1 MSPASCAHPEAQ
13 RTRLSSGRGYRCE
26 VCRTVVLDQTQEI
39 CVSPKVDTVRLT
51 KDKKAVVRLRKADKR
66 RDELKT
72 INDAA
77 DQFVKNWKEAETFGN
92 DIIKLHQKFSDV
104 FEASKPLLETVL
116 DGFAHL
122 RKGEKIQGHTTA
134 KEWCP
139 AVLGVSYERVR
150 QLRTAKLSLAEP
162 IVIISDNPQK
172 DNQLPKSS
180 AERRSVSARNAAE
193 TRKKNAEAK
202 RGGETRDLRTKRR
215 ASRSSLRTGDR
226 PSPPTTRRSMVPRQG
241 QRRKRCA
248 TSSRGLCPAS
258 GNSALSKSAR
268 SSRRSLRSCGTK

>member
-1 MSPASCAHPEAQ
+1 M
-13 RTRLSSGRGYRCE
+13 
-26 VCRTVVLDQTQEI
+26 
-39 CVSPKVDTVRLT
+39 
-51 KDKKAVVRLRKADKR
+51 RLRKADKR

-77 DQFVKNWKEAETFGN
+77 DQFVKNWKEAETFGD

-134 KEWCP
+134 KEWCL

-162 IVIISDNPQK
+162 IVIISDNPQQ

-202 RGGETRDLRTKRR
+202 RGEENERPEDKAPSVPQFLANRETVLRHPRLAGRWFRDRGKGGSGAPHRLVGSVQHQAIQPYRKAPDRR
-215 ASRSSLRTGDR
+215 GGHCEAAGRNDFRDHG
-226 PSPPTTRRSMVPRQG
+226 
-241 QRRKRCA
+241 CA
-248 TSSRGLCPAS
+248 GSNCFEG
-258 GNSALSKSAR
+258 
-268 SSRRSLRSCGTK
+268 